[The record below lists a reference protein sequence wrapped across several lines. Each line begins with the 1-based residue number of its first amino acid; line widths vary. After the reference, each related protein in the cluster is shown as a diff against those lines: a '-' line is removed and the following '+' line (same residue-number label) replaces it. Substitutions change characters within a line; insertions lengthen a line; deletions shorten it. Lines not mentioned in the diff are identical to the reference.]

1 MEHLL
6 ELRHRLMWIVGF
18 FLLLFGLFFSFSS
31 PVFHYLVSPLLHF
44 LPLDDGLIATQI
56 TTPVFIPLTLAAD
69 LALLCSVPVGLFHIW
84 QFAAPGLYRR
94 EQQGLGWTIVLS
106 VLLFC
111 IGALFCFYGVLPFMM
126 QLFIRAVPMG
136 VHFMPEMTSAVDF
149 ITRMMLLF
157 GLCFQV
163 PLVCV
168 LFVKTGLADRETL
181 KKARPYWIVASF
193 ILGMILTPP
202 DVLSQVMLAV
212 PLCLLYELGLIL
224 TKRLTLRG

>member
-1 MEHLL
+1 MMGHLL
-6 ELRHRLMWIVGF
+6 ELRRRLMWVAVF
-18 FLLLFGLFFSFSS
+18 FLVLFCVFYGLSS
-31 PVFHYLVSPLLHF
+31 QVFHYLVSPLLNI
-44 LPLDDGLIATQI
+44 LPNSDGLIATHI
-56 TTPVFIPLTLAAD
+56 TTPVLIPLTIAAD
-69 LALLCSVPVGLFHIW
+69 LALLCTAPVGLFHTW

-94 EQQGLGWTIVLS
+94 EQRGLGLTIVLS

-126 QLFIRAVPMG
+126 QLFLSAVPTG
-136 VHFMPEMTSAVDF
+136 VRFMPEMTSTVDF

-168 LFVKTGLADRETL
+168 LLVKAGLTDIATL
-181 KKARPYWIVASF
+181 KKARPYWIVVAF

-202 DVLSQVMLAV
+202 DVLSQITLAV

-224 TKRLTLRG
+224 AQLKQ